1 VAWIAY
7 PSANLRFSDVGQ
19 NPDDERKD
27 NDGRQYR
34 DDGKNASE
42 ELATGEAVRG

>member
-1 VAWIAY
+1 M
-7 PSANLRFSDVGQ
+7 SDRIPTM
-19 NPDDERKD
+19 NAKD